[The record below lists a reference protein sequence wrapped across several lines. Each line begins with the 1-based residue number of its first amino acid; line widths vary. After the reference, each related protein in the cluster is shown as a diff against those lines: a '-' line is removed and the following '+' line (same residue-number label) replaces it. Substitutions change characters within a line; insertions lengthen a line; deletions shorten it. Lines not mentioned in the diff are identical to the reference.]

1 MIIEVRVNVVG
12 EFITITLEIRKQE
25 LKLDGK
31 TYDSDGLDPFS
42 KDKN

>member
-25 LKLDGK
+25 LKLDRK
-31 TYDSDGLDPFS
+31 TYDFDGLDPFS